1 MPVID
6 ESVSS
11 ISSGRSSR
19 RGAWRASVWRTFA
32 LLSLTAAWHSAF
44 AQNLAITNARILD
57 GTGNVIERGTIVVRD
72 GRIAKIGAAVAVPR
86 GVDRIDASGKTV
98 MPGFIDAHRHLV
110 TGDPARWYAEESA
123 ARMQEFL
130 DAGFTTVFS
139 AIDAEQVL
147 ELKRRIEAGQVAGP
161 RLVTATLVLLSGLP
175 LGGGA
180 DDPAR
185 TDPSRP
191 PMRPTRAA
199 PGFPPEQIRAQVQA
213 AKDKGYDAIKT
224 LIIET
229 PNGPERATLSLITQE
244 AHRLGMRS
252 VTHAVS
258 VQDTLA
264 AVGAGT
270 DVLMHTPHIG
280 QLQDAQVR
288 EIVAAR
294 LPMISTLAVFAPHFD
309 DENRPLFRDAK
320 PFPFDTLSSAGQGP
334 VNARLLWE
342 AGITYAYGT
351 DTQWH
356 PSASLADELRPLRLV
371 FSPQDIVKIITSNAA
386 VAVGRDDVGT
396 LAAGK
401 LADIVMLN
409 GDPLADVDNLL
420 NVAVVIKGGKVV
432 ADKR

>member
-1 MPVID
+1 MID
-6 ESVSS
+6 HA
-11 ISSGRSSR
+11 RSS
-19 RGAWRASVWRTFA
+19 ASSSHAPRLSTLGGTLA
-32 LLSLTAAWHSAF
+32 LLAVLSGPAA
-44 AQNLAITNARILD
+44 AQDLAITNARILD
-57 GTGNVIERGTIVVRD
+57 GTGGVIERGTVVVRD
-72 GRIAKIGAAVAVPR
+72 GRIAAIGATAAVPN
-86 GVDRIDASGKTV
+86 GVERIDAAGKTV
-98 MPGFIDAHRHLV
+98 LPGFIDAHRHLV
-110 TGDPARWYAEESA
+110 QGDPARWLAEQSA
-123 ARMQEFL
+123 TRMQEFL

-139 AIDAEQVL
+139 AIDPEQVL
-147 ELKRRIEAGQVAGP
+147 ELRRRIDAGQVAGP
-161 RLVTATLVLLSGLP
+161 RLVCATLVLLSGLP

-191 PMRPTRAA
+191 PGRPTQAA
-199 PGFPPEQIRAQVQA
+199 PGFPPEQTRAQVQA

-229 PNGPERATLSLITQE
+229 PNGPERATLALIERE
-244 AHRLGMRS
+244 ANRLGMRS

-264 AVGAGT
+264 AVEAGT

-280 QLQDAQVR
+280 QLDDAQVK
-288 EIVAAR
+288 EIVAAG
-294 LPMISTLAVFAPHFD
+294 LPMISTLAVFVPHFD
-309 DENRPLFRDAK
+309 AQNRPLFRDDK
-320 PFPFDTLSSAGQGP
+320 PFPMSTLSSAGQGP

-356 PSASLADELRPLRLV
+356 PRITLAEELRPLRLV

-386 VAVGRDDVGT
+386 VAVGRDDIGT

-401 LADIVMLN
+401 LADIVILN
-409 GDPLADVDNLL
+409 GDPLADIDNLL

-432 ADKR
+432 AGNR